1 MIVSRIYETKNGDL
15 TAVVLEDGKYINFI
29 ADPELVAMEEGLIGD
44 ARYGFPDALSYDE
57 DISEGASTEEMA
69 KLQENESTLIAE
81 VGEEVIIYPRRMSPD
96 IQELIEMELGEEL
109 WKEALED
116 VNGDEGVQVNI

>member
-69 KLQENESTLIAE
+69 KLQESESTLIAE

>member
-29 ADPELVAMEEGLIGD
+29 TDPELVAMEEGLLGD

-81 VGEEVIIYPRRMSPD
+81 VGEEVIIYPRRMSSET
-96 IQELIEMELGEEL
+96 QELIEMELGEEI
-109 WKEALED
+109 WKEALEN

>member
-1 MIVSRIYETKNGDL
+1 MIVSRIYENKNGDL

-29 ADPELVAMEEGLIGD
+29 TDPELVAMEEGLLGD

-69 KLQENESTLIAE
+69 KLQESESTLIAE
-81 VGEEVIIYPRRMSPD
+81 VGNEVIIYPRRMSSET
-96 IQELIEMELGEEL
+96 QELIEMELGEEL
-109 WKEALED
+109 WNEALEK

>member
-1 MIVSRIYETKNGDL
+1 MYKI
-15 TAVVLEDGKYINFI
+15 VLEDGKYINFI

-69 KLQENESTLIAE
+69 KLQESESTLIAE

>member
-29 ADPELVAMEEGLIGD
+29 TDPELVAMEEGLIGD

-69 KLQENESTLIAE
+69 KLQESESTLIAE

>member
-1 MIVSRIYETKNGDL
+1 MIVSRIYETKNRDL

-29 ADPELVAMEEGLIGD
+29 TDPELVAMEEGLIGD
-44 ARYGFPDALSYDE
+44 ARYGFPGALSYDE

-69 KLQENESTLIAE
+69 KLQESESTLIAE